1 MIEKAD
7 RSSVE
12 SGVKKGA
19 DVDDIKWGME
29 ILVVIVIWLVNG
41 ERIQIGGCPF

>member
-1 MIEKAD
+1 LRGGCGMIEKAD

-19 DVDDIKWGME
+19 DVDDIK
-29 ILVVIVIWLVNG
+29 
-41 ERIQIGGCPF
+41 